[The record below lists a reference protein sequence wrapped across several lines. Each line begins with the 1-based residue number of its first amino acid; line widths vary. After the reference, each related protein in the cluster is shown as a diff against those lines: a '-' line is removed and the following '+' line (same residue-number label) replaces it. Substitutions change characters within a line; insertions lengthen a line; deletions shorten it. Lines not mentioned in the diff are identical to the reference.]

1 MAQATTLIAGRKGE
15 SNERLRGRNQSRT
28 VHAAA
33 RRVLRERNIPEVS
46 VQSGERAS
54 ILRSIQTTHGGS
66 IFSGKAPL
74 ERRIGLRSAVLFN
87 MLEMIGVG
95 PFITLPL
102 VIAAAGFR
110 LSVWA
115 WVLGA
120 VIAVADGLVWA
131 ELGAAF
137 PRAGGSYAF
146 LREIFGAK
154 KAGNWLSFLYV
165 WQLSFSAPL
174 SIASGC
180 IGLSSF
186 LAWFWPG
193 LDQTPLAVLPA
204 LHYANC
210 AAAGACVLVTILLYR
225 NLSQVKRLAWVLFAG
240 VMAALTGVIASGFAH
255 AASTGGWHIPIAPY
269 TSLAVA
275 LGGLAQATL
284 ITTYDYWG
292 YYNITFLGS
301 EVRQPEK
308 TIPRAILLSV
318 LFVSAFYVL
327 MDLAALPSLR
337 EAASM
342 VAFQVAGA
350 TVRLQLVAQIA
361 QSAFGVWAGRLIA
374 ALIVWT
380 AFASVFS
387 LLLGYS
393 RVPYAAAQDGNYF
406 RFLAA
411 VHPRHGIP
419 HRSLIALGAVAA
431 AFCFLTLTQVI
442 TLLVIT
448 RILLQFFLQHVGVM
462 LLRSKRPEMARPFR
476 MPLYPLPPLVAMAGF
491 VFMLVNRSHALQ
503 GLAVAAIIAISGT
516 LIYLWRARRMGQWP
530 FLTPLNETAEE

>member
-1 MAQATTLIAGRKGE
+1 MTAPQFNPG
-15 SNERLRGRNQSRT
+15 SNET
-28 VHAAA
+28 
-33 RRVLRERNIPEVS
+33 
-46 VQSGERAS
+46 
-54 ILRSIQTTHGGS
+54 
-66 IFSGKAPL
+66 L

-102 VIAAAGFR
+102 VIIAAGYR
-110 LSVWA
+110 LSVGA

-120 VIAVADGLVWA
+120 AIAVADGLVWA

-146 LREIFGAK
+146 LREIYGSK
-154 KAGNWLSFLYV
+154 GAGNWLSFLYV

-193 LDQTPLAVLPA
+193 LERAPIAALPG
-204 LHYANC
+204 LHYANF
-210 AAAGACVLVTILLYR
+210 AAAGACLLVTALLYR
-225 NLSQVKRLAWVLFAG
+225 NLSQVTRLAWVLF
-240 VMAALTGVIASGFAH
+240 VGVIAAIAGVIVSGFVH
-255 AASTGGWHIPIAPY
+255 AASMGGWHMPAAPA
-269 TSLAVA
+269 TAILPG
-275 LGGLAQATL
+275 LQLQMRGLAQGTLLAT
-284 ITTYDYWG
+284 YCYWG
-292 YYNITFLGS
+292 YYNICFLGS
-301 EVRQPEK
+301 EVRRPEK

-318 LFVSAFYVL
+318 LFVAGFYVL
-327 MDLAALPSLR
+327 MNLAVLPSLG
-337 EAASM
+337 S
-342 VAFQVAGA
+342 A
-350 TVRLQLVAQIA
+350 TRPTAESAVVRVQLVAAIA
-361 QSAFGVWAGRLIA
+361 RAAFGGWAGYTIA
-374 ALIVWT
+374 ALVVWT

-393 RVPYAAAQDGNYF
+393 RVPYAAARDGNYF

-419 HRSLIALGAVAA
+419 HRSLVALGLVAS

-448 RILLQFFLQHVGVM
+448 RIVLQFFLQHVGVM
-462 LLRSKRPEMARPFR
+462 LLRVQRPKLERPFR
-476 MPLYPLPPLVAMAGF
+476 MPWFPLPPLVAMAGF
-491 VFMLVNRSHALQ
+491 VFMLVNRSHAVK
-503 GLAVAAIIAISGT
+503 GLAVAAGIAMSGT
-516 LIYLWRARRMGQWP
+516 LIYLWRARSLKEWP
-530 FLTPLNETAEE
+530 FAYETASQQASNPAREPGQEDAGLR

>member
-1 MAQATTLIAGRKGE
+1 MSHHLPSSISGNISSDKPE
-15 SNERLRGRNQSRT
+15 S
-28 VHAAA
+28 
-33 RRVLRERNIPEVS
+33 
-46 VQSGERAS
+46 
-54 ILRSIQTTHGGS
+54 
-66 IFSGKAPL
+66 L

-110 LSVWA
+110 LSGWA

-120 VIAVADGLVWA
+120 AIAMADGLVWA

-146 LREIFGAK
+146 LREIYGPK
-154 KAGNWLSFLYV
+154 NAGNWLSFLYV

-193 LDQTPLAVLPA
+193 LDQAPIAELPA
-204 LHYANC
+204 LHYANF
-210 AAAGACVLVTILLYR
+210 AAAGTCLLVTALLYR
-225 NLSQVKRLAWVLFAG
+225 NLSQVTRLAWVLFAG
-240 VMAALTGVIASGFAH
+240 VMAAIAGVIVSGFAH
-255 AASTGGWHIPIAPY
+255 AAATGGWQMPAEPVRG
-269 TSLAVA
+269 AVIA

-292 YYNITFLGS
+292 YYNICFLGS
-301 EVRQPEK
+301 EVKTPER

-318 LFVSAFYVL
+318 LFVSAFYL
-327 MDLAALPSLR
+327 AMNMAALPSLR
-337 EAASM
+337 DAAAHTAES
-342 VAFQVAGA
+342 A
-350 TVRLQLVAQIA
+350 TLRIHLVAEIA
-361 QSAFGVWAGRLIA
+361 RSAFGSWAGYTVA

-393 RVPYAAAQDGNYF
+393 RVPYAAARDGNYF
-406 RFLAA
+406 SALAA
-411 VHPRHGIP
+411 VHPRHGFP
-419 HRSLIALGAVAA
+419 HRSLIA
-431 AFCFLTLTQVI
+431 
-442 TLLVIT
+442 
-448 RILLQFFLQHVGVM
+448 
-462 LLRSKRPEMARPFR
+462 
-476 MPLYPLPPLVAMAGF
+476 
-491 VFMLVNRSHALQ
+491 
-503 GLAVAAIIAISGT
+503 
-516 LIYLWRARRMGQWP
+516 
-530 FLTPLNETAEE
+530 

>member
-1 MAQATTLIAGRKGE
+1 MTD
-15 SNERLRGRNQSRT
+15 NQP
-28 VHAAA
+28 
-33 RRVLRERNIPEVS
+33 IPNN
-46 VQSGERAS
+46 GN
-54 ILRSIQTTHGGS
+54 
-66 IFSGKAPL
+66 L

-120 VIAVADGLVWA
+120 AIAVADGLVWA

-146 LREIFGAK
+146 LREIYGPER
-154 KAGNWLSFLYV
+154 AGNWLSFLYV

-174 SIASGC
+174 SVASGC
-180 IGLSSF
+180 IGLASF

-193 LDQTPLAVLPA
+193 LEQAPIAALPA
-204 LHYANC
+204 LHYANF
-210 AAAGACVLVTILLYR
+210 AAAGACLLVTALLYR
-225 NLSQVKRLAWVLFAG
+225 NLSQVTRLAWVLFAG
-240 VMAALTGVIASGFAH
+240 VMAAIAGVIVSGFSQ
-255 AASTGGWHIPIAPY
+255 AAAAGGWHMPVGPA
-269 TSLAVA
+269 LGVGLA

-301 EVRQPEK
+301 EVKDPER

-318 LFVSAFYVL
+318 LFVAAFYVL
-327 MDLAALPSLR
+327 MNMAALPAVR
-337 EAASM
+337 DA
-342 VAFQVAGA
+342 AGA
-350 TVRLQLVAQIA
+350 AGSATARLQLVAQIA
-361 QSAFGVWAGRLIA
+361 QSAFGAWAGRLMA

-393 RVPYAAAQDGNYF
+393 RVPYAAARDGNYF

-411 VHPRHGIP
+411 VHPKHGIP
-419 HRSLIALGAVAA
+419 HRSLIALGLVAS

-448 RILLQFFLQHVGVM
+448 RILLQFFLQHVGVI
-462 LLRSKRPEMARPFR
+462 LLRMQRPELARPFR
-476 MPLYPLPPLVAMAGF
+476 MPLYPLPPLVAMGGF
-491 VFMLVNRSHALQ
+491 AYLLIYRVHALQ
-503 GLAVAAIIAISGT
+503 GLAVAAGIAVSGT
-516 LIYLWRARRMGQWP
+516 LIYLWRAKRDGQWP
-530 FLTPLNETAEE
+530 FSEAASSR